1 MAKCKYC
8 GKPAGFL
15 RKVHAQCHERHER
28 AVSLVPVFFSKFLES
43 NLSVDRF
50 QQLLQS
56 AAEASFVKPAEMKTF
71 AVAGITQA
79 VKSILEQRLLETSEA
94 TRIQELVDALQPH
107 LSDVSPADDLLVK
120 IEILRDLQ
128 NGKVPDRVAVA
139 GPMPVE
145 LPPTETVI
153 WIFNDVTAYRV
164 DDVATTREPG
174 TELALDKV
182 AYYGLKAFSAVQ
194 VPRDKLRQDSRGDM
208 VVTNRN
214 LHFLISDVKSR
225 RFPVARTTALRAYAD
240 GLYLGSEPM
249 PDKRRIFVLND
260 AWFGANLILRLFQ
273 RFRR

>member
-1 MAKCKYC
+1 MALCKYC
-8 GKPAGFL
+8 GQPAGLL
-15 RKVHAQCHERHER
+15 RKMHTQCHERHER

-56 AAEASFVKPAEMKTF
+56 AAEASYVKPDEMRTF

-107 LSDVSPADDLLVK
+107 LSNVAPADDLLVK
-120 IEILRDLQ
+120 IDVLRDLQ
-128 NGKVPDRVAVA
+128 NGKVPDRVTVA

-145 LPPTETVI
+145 LPPAETVI

-164 DDVATTREPG
+164 DDIATAREPG

-194 VPRDKLRQDSRGDM
+194 VPRDKLHKDSRGDM

-225 RFPVARTTALRAYAD
+225 RLPIARTTALRAYAD
-240 GLYLGSEPM
+240 GLYVASEPTS
-249 PDKRRIFVLND
+249 DKSRIFVLND
-260 AWFGANLILRLFQ
+260 AWFAANLILRLFQ